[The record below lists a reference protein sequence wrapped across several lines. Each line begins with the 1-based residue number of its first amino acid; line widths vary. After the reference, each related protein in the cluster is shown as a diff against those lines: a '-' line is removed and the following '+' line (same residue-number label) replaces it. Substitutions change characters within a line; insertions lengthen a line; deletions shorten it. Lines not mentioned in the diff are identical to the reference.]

1 MVYTKIEAKHTYN
14 NDDHEMQLTF
24 APLENYAL
32 STETSVL
39 DTIFMYPI
47 KFEVK
52 YPSQGDEMNERVGR
66 KINIKNIKIM
76 FKTEIKPYYGVLG
89 QNDQYNPLYYFT
101 KGLYGIIKHNQ
112 TINTQGSATAQNIQ
126 GSTYG
131 LPKVNGSAQTTG
143 NFATTAGATALGV
156 YYNVPEAQ
164 LSTIQG
170 TTSAQ
175 QITSTTNYVQYDHL
189 ILPPRKL
196 KLKLRVMI
204 VKAAKDYF
212 DSDGVFDEHKAL
224 EWFVL
229 NRVYVGS
236 DPQVDNKINFVNI
249 SNTDMILRESSD
261 YTGQYSI
268 KFDKIITHTV
278 GTDEMVTFDIP
289 INQELTFGSEG
300 DEPTNKDIYHILVFP
315 PFTNKGLSGPYGYEK
330 LPELRFAKISDP
342 TQISQIDSYYNG
354 DCYIEQTAQLPYC
367 WIDLH
372 SNVKLQY
379 LDF

>member
-1 MVYTKIEAKHTYN
+1 MVYTKIETKHTYN
-14 NDDHEMQLTF
+14 NSNDDYQLTF
-24 APLENYAL
+24 APIDQYSL

-39 DTIFMYPI
+39 DTVFLPPH

-66 KINIKNIKIM
+66 KINVKNIKIM
-76 FKTEIKPYYGVLG
+76 FKTLIDPIVQTPGGY
-89 QNDQYNPLYYFT
+89 QHNALYYLT
-101 KGLYGIIKHNQ
+101 KGHYGIIKHST

-175 QITSTTNYVQYDHL
+175 QITATTNLIQYDHL

-196 KLKLRVMI
+196 KLKIRVMI

-236 DPQVDNKINFVNI
+236 DPVYNNRIYLHNI

-300 DEPTNKDIYHILVFP
+300 DEPTNKDIYHILIFP

-330 LPELRFAKISDP
+330 LPELQLAKLTDP
-342 TQISQIDSYYNG
+342 TDVRPIDTYYDG
-354 DCYIEQTAQLPYC
+354 DCCTEQLAELPYA
-367 WIDLH
+367 WFRID